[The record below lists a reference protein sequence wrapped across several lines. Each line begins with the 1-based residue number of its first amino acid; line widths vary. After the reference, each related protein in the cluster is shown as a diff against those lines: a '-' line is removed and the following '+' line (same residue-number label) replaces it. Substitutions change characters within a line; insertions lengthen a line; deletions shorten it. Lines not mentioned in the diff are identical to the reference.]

1 MSETGRSLVQRSIK
15 KTTRPAHDRL
25 AIANL
30 IGDTLKKISE
40 VELHS

>member
-30 IGDTLKKISE
+30 IGDAFKKVSE

>member
-1 MSETGRSLVQRSIK
+1 MSEPGSPLVQRSIRK
-15 KTTRPAHDRL
+15 PPITAHDRL

-30 IGDTLKKISE
+30 IGDAFKKVSE